1 MVSIEEKYND
11 STVEELKYL
20 TKLTYHAKDYKKC
33 RELFRLMV
41 TRSKL
46 KMERQDQYLLSSC
59 LKTLIL
65 SENKSYDYMEKI
77 YNKDKEIS
85 DKLKKEEQKNKDSK
99 NETTKSKNEMKLNFL
114 KDKLDNFVDDIKRN
128 IDETNTLVDD
138 FLKKVPYSQ
147 FEDKIL
153 YMKLKGDFLR
163 YKTKYYKY
171 KEDRDRCVN
180 QCEKCYTEAIELAK
194 KNKVN
199 LNSPIL
205 LATQLNYAVFLYE
218 VKYDKENSVSFLKGI
233 LSSVNNI
240 QNDKEC
246 LNIIKTMKEN
256 VFIWGND
263 TSKREVVEYK
273 EKGYDDDI
281 YEF

>member
-1 MVSIEEKYND
+1 MVSIEEKYYD
-11 STVEELKYL
+11 STVDELKYL
-20 TKLTYHAKDYKKC
+20 AKLSYHIKDYKKC
-33 RELFRLMV
+33 REFFKLMV

-59 LKTLIL
+59 LKELII
-65 SENKSYDYMEKI
+65 SQNKSYDYMSKI

-85 DKLKKEEQKNKDSK
+85 DKNKKEEQKNKDSK
-99 NETTKSKNEMKLNFL
+99 NEMKLNFL
-114 KDKLDNFVDDIKRN
+114 RDKLDNYVDDIKRN

-163 YKTKYYKY
+163 YKTNYYTF
-171 KEDRDRCVN
+171 KEDRDRCIN
-180 QCEKCYTEAIELAK
+180 QCEKCYTEAVELAK

-199 LNSPIL
+199 MNSPIV

-218 VKYDKENSVSFLKGI
+218 VKYDKENSVSFLKEV
-233 LSSVNNI
+233 LSSINI
-240 QNDKEC
+240 NQNDKEC
-246 LNIIKTMKEN
+246 IKIIKLMKEN
-256 VFIWGND
+256 VFIWEKD
-263 TSKREVVEYK
+263 TSKREIVQYK
-273 EKGYDDDI
+273 EKGYDDDV
-281 YEF
+281 Y